1 MDKKLL
7 IIIEAKRIKGLTW
20 DEIASVTENSER
32 CVVIDLF
39 GQTTMSHS
47 EAEKVGNLLG
57 LEKETVDALTQIPI
71 RGTVVLPPT
80 DPLLYRFY
88 EARNK

>member
-1 MDKKLL
+1 
-7 IIIEAKRIKGLTW
+7 
-20 DEIASVTENSER
+20 
-32 CVVIDLF
+32 
-39 GQTTMSHS
+39 MSHS

-57 LEKETVDALTQIPI
+57 LEKETVDALTQIPL